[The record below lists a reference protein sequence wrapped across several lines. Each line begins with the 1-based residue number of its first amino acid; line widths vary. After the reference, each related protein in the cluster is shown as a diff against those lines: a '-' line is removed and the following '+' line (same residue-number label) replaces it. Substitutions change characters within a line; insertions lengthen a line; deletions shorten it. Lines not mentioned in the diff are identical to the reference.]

1 VLNSE
6 PGRTAVYAAALS
18 VLVPARR
25 DLGLLDFGEDQ
36 IPACLVFGQPSVRD
50 AIGAGAIFELTD

>member
-1 VLNSE
+1 MLNSE

-25 DLGLLDFGEDQ
+25 GLLDFGEDQ